1 MIKTVNFHVGLH
13 KTGTTFVQKVYQNQG
28 LVDHRA
34 AYIGPETQEYAAL
47 RSSLLQ
53 ARNGVSIDMSSLKSD
68 LDAIFNKLDG
78 VDDVFISDENIIG
91 ATPLSYAAMHQKVL
105 YPALEKQVDIL
116 GEVFEKYDLVFHV
129 TTRPYISFLKSMYL
143 DGLKYLRYGLTFDEY
158 IEYFEIDTFH
168 PIVVAN
174 RVADAYPGS
183 TKVHRVD
190 RTITMQSLKDM
201 GLVHHDF
208 EVNQPQPP
216 RVNSSLP
223 LAKAS
228 LSRIFGS
235 IPEDQR
241 DAVRKWIETCPV
253 KIDDKNLKF
262 KDVELSAHSVEKLK
276 SIDFI
281 VNN

>member
-1 MIKTVNFHVGLH
+1 MIKNVNFHVGLH
-13 KTGTTFVQKVYQNQG
+13 KTGTTFVQKVYQDQG
-28 LVDHRA
+28 LANHKA
-34 AYIGPETQEYAAL
+34 AYIGPETKEYAAL
-47 RSSLLQ
+47 RGRLLQ
-53 ARNGVSIDMSSLKSD
+53 ARNGANIDINSLGSD
-68 LDAIFNKLDG
+68 LDAILDRLDG
-78 VDDVFISDENIIG
+78 VDEVFISDENIIG
-91 ATPLSYAAMHQKVL
+91 ATPLSYAAMDQKVL
-105 YPALEKQVDIL
+105 YPALERQINVLENVFSKYNLIL
-116 GEVFEKYDLVFHV
+116 HV

-158 IEYFEIDTFH
+158 INYFEIDTFH
-168 PIVVAN
+168 PLVVAN
-174 RVADAYPGS
+174 RVADAYPGD
-183 TKVHRVD
+183 TRVHRVD
-190 RTITMQSLKDM
+190 RTITMHSLKEM

-216 RVNSSLP
+216 RANSSLP

-241 DAVRKWIETCPV
+241 DAVRKWIDACPV